1 MHSLECFIAIINC
14 NLYIKTRKTVRPIH
28 LWAIINMVMTSLT
41 TSHKLPNRSRALKQ
55 FHNYLLNLFSI
66 STCVFLGWAQAWLSN
81 GVFMGVKVS
90 CILEALGLCLS
101 CLLRPF
107 NPPLN
112 FSFIFPHDTNERIK
126 KTQTSL
132 FEGFGWFFC
141 KSQQNLG
148 GMLLRENLSNGH
160 YCPHQVPLFEEQA
173 FLSHLC

>member
-66 STCVFLGWAQAWLSN
+66 STRVFLGWAQAWLSN

-126 KTQTSL
+126 KNPNLIIWGFWVFFLQIST
-132 FEGFGWFFC
+132 EFGW
-141 KSQQNLG
+141 N
-148 GMLLRENLSNGH
+148 
-160 YCPHQVPLFEEQA
+160 A
-173 FLSHLC
+173 A